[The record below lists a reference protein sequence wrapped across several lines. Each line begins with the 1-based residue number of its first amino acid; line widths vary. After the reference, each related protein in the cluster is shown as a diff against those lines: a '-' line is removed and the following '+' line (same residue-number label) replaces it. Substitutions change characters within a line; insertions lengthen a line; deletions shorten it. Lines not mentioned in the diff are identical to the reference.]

1 MQPGHSPYFVI
12 PDSIDI
18 KASSISLKLQ
28 NSINSVPLSLD
39 LYTHTD
45 NTVRLKLNEA
55 SPLKPRYEI
64 PLGDVLVEEPT
75 REKWAYL
82 QHSCRCYT
90 IHCLYYLV
98 WFSCDKDQY
107 ESIEIIQEHASW
119 RDLDLIWK
127 NHCSVYILGIFC
139 GF

>member
-1 MQPGHSPYFVI
+1 MQPGQSPYFVF

-45 NTVRLKLNEA
+45 NTVRLKLNEV

-75 REKWAYL
+75 REK
-82 QHSCRCYT
+82 
-90 IHCLYYLV
+90 
-98 WFSCDKDQY
+98 
-107 ESIEIIQEHASW
+107 
-119 RDLDLIWK
+119 
-127 NHCSVYILGIFC
+127 
-139 GF
+139 